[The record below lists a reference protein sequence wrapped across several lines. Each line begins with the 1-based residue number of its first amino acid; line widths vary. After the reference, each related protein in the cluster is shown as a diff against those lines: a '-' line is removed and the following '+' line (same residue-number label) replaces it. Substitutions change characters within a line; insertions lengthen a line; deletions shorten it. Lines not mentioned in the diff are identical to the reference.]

1 MRRPKLLSILV
12 LLLGSG
18 VAGSALAD
26 SPNCASNGT
35 LLSWPATDP
44 IWEMCWLPPSQSV
57 GPDGSGLELRQVHF
71 KGHRVLNRAHAPML
85 FAEYNSST
93 CYRDWKDDNANF
105 LSDNAVQNHLG
116 ISLDPATA
124 TTSCDRSNAPLTSYG
139 NCPFQ
144 LPGYPN
150 ATADCFTGVAVE
162 DGGDHV
168 TLTTQ
173 HAAAWY
179 QYTARW
185 TFYSDGRMEPEFGF
199 GNNDGTG
206 NETTHWHH
214 NYWRMEFAIDNS
226 VENVVSINDVAQN
239 TEFDD
244 LRDATGGPGGTPV
257 TWSVHNPVTGNGYRL
272 EPGSDDY
279 SVTANDSGRG
289 FHNVDLMATRQH
301 PNEYGDRSDN
311 PLGACAMDD
320 GALVNGESLVG
331 AGVATAL
338 YYRVSVRDTSNNEWP
353 PGCSGGNCLPQDS
366 MVCKRRG
373 PTIVPFGP
381 WVETEP
387 TIPAAS
393 VSGGPLDVIVVE
405 GQQATDSFG
414 LANTGDAG
422 SSLDYTIDTATTSC
436 AAPAAVAWIGIAPD
450 SGSVAAGA
458 SAVINVNVDAG
469 ALTEGNHSALICVR
483 SNDPQNAV
491 IEVPVSVEVQPDLDL
506 IFEDGFEAAP

>member
-1 MRRPKLLSILV
+1 MRRTKSLSILL

-26 SPNCASNGT
+26 APNCASNGT

-57 GPDGSGLELRQVHF
+57 GPDGSGMELRQVHF

-85 FAEYNSST
+85 FAEYNGST

-116 ISLDPATA
+116 ISLDPQNA
-124 TTSCDRSNAPLTSYG
+124 TTSCDRSDKPLISYG

-185 TFYSDGRMEPEFGF
+185 TFYADGRMEPEFGF

-226 VENVVSINDVAQN
+226 VENVISIDNVDQT
-239 TEFDD
+239 TEFSD
-244 LRDATGGPGGTPV
+244 LRDVTGGPGGGPV
-257 TWSVHNPVTGNGYRL
+257 TWSVRNATTGNGYRF
-272 EPGSDDY
+272 EPGPEDSLL
-279 SVTANDSGRG
+279 APNDSGRG
-289 FHNVDLMATRQH
+289 FHNVDIMATRQH
-301 PNEYGDRSDN
+301 DNEYGDRSDN

-320 GALVNGESLVG
+320 DVLVNGESLVG
-331 AGVATAL
+331 TNVGTAF
-338 YYRVSVRDTSNNEWP
+338 YYHVSVRDTSNNEWP

-387 TIPAAS
+387 TIPAAN
-393 VSGGPLDVIVVE
+393 VSGGPIDVIVVE
-405 GQQATDSFG
+405 GQQATDSFA
-414 LANTGDAG
+414 LANTGDPG

-436 AAPAAVAWIGIAPD
+436 ATPVAVAWIGISPD
-450 SGSVAAGA
+450 AGSVAAGA
-458 SAVINVNVDAG
+458 NAVIDVSVDAA
-469 ALTEGNHSALICVR
+469 ALAQGNHSALVCVR
-483 SNDPQNAV
+483 SNDPQNSV
-491 IEVPVSVEVQPDLDL
+491 IEVAVSVEVQPDLDM

>member
-1 MRRPKLLSILV
+1 MRKHKLLSV
-12 LLLGSG
+12 LLLLLGG
-18 VAGSALAD
+18 VLAGPALAD
-26 SPNCASNGT
+26 SPNCAGNGT

-71 KGHRVLNRAHAPML
+71 KGHRVMNRAHAPML
-85 FAEYNSST
+85 FAEYNSQT
-93 CYRDWKDDNANF
+93 CYRDWKDDNAAF
-105 LSDNAVQNHLG
+105 LSDNDVQNHLG
-116 ISLDPATA
+116 ISLDPPTA
-124 TTSCDRSNAPLTSYG
+124 VTSCDRSTAPTQAFG

-144 LPGYPN
+144 LAGYPN
-150 ATADCFTGVAVE
+150 VNADCSTGVTIE

-185 TFYSDGRMEPEFGF
+185 TFHADGTMEPEFGF

-226 VENVVSINDVAQN
+226 VENVVSINNVDQA
-239 TEFDD
+239 TEFSD
-244 LRDATGGPGGTPV
+244 LRDATGGPGGGEV
-257 TWSVHNPVTGNGYRL
+257 TWSVRNTTTGNGYRL
-272 EPGSDDY
+272 EPGREDSLLP
-279 SVTANDSGRG
+279 ANDSNRG
-289 FHNVDLMATRQH
+289 FHTVDVMATRRH
-301 PNEYGDRSDN
+301 DGEYGDRSDN

-331 AGVATAL
+331 TNVGTAL

-353 PGCSGGNCLPQDS
+353 PGCSGGTCLPQDS

-373 PTIVPFGP
+373 PSIVPFGP
-381 WVETEP
+381 WVETIP

-393 VSGGPLDVIVVE
+393 VSGGPIDVIVVE
-405 GQQATDSFG
+405 GQQASDSFG
-414 LANTGDAG
+414 LSNTGEKD
-422 SSLDYTIDTATTSC
+422 SSLDYTIDTAQTSC
-436 AAPAAVAWIGIAPD
+436 QSPSAVSWLGVAPT
-450 SGSVAAGA
+450 SGSVTAGA
-458 SAVINVNVDAG
+458 STVINVNVDAS
-469 ALTEGNHSALICVR
+469 ALAAGNHSAKICVH
-483 SNDPQNAV
+483 SNDPLNAV
-491 IEVPVSVEVQPDLDL
+491 IEVPVSVEVQVDLDV
-506 IFEDGFEAAP
+506 IFENGFDAAP